1 MPKSTPNPT
10 NSTANAIESRFSE
23 PTIISPTAVVMERP
37 IKRLTNTGEDD
48 LRRMQRHPENQQ
60 HHEHGADPVDDGA
73 VLNGG
78 EFLVG
83 DRNRSGQPDP
93 RAIFAWEI
101 EIAGGLPDGIGR
113 ILARLQR
120 VEVEDRLELD
130 EGAPIGIGQRL
141 VAGEFAPGEC
151 PGAVLHHVLYGLG
164 DQREW
169 PLGAVEFD
177 LSALDAGEPG
187 FQRAG
192 QSPYAGI
199 AGHDF
204 DQRCGGL
211 ELAGQPADFRHRKE
225 QQSVFFE
232 KFPGTESLD
241 RFEMLGVAGQFL
253 FERCARCTGELR
265 RRSVHHGKNRSFPIE
280 CLLELIVALAPI
292 QIRRNQRVDVG
303 VDCEMTGCIEARRYR
318 KAKCDQDS
326 EKGKPRASFD
336 NRYDNTCQH
345 SLSF

>member
-1 MPKSTPNPT
+1 
-10 NSTANAIESRFSE
+10 
-23 PTIISPTAVVMERP
+23 
-37 IKRLTNTGEDD
+37 
-48 LRRMQRHPENQQ
+48 MQRHPENQQ

-93 RAIFAWEI
+93 RAIFAREI

-141 VAGEFAPGEC
+141 VADEFAPGEC
-151 PGAVLHHVLYGLG
+151 PGAVLQHVLYGLG

-199 AGHDF
+199 AGHDL
-204 DQRCGGL
+204 DQRGCGF
-211 ELAGQPADFRHRKE
+211 ELAGQLADLGHRQE
-225 QQSVFFE
+225 QQPVLFKELSGAE
-232 KFPGTESLD
+232 RLD
-241 RFEMLGVAGQFL
+241 RFEMLDVAGQFL
-253 FERCARCTGELR
+253 RQRGAAALVSSGVGASTTARIV
-265 RRSVHHGKNRSFPIE
+265 RSRSNAFS
-280 CLLELIVALAPI
+280 
-292 QIRRNQRVDVG
+292 N
-303 VDCEMTGCIEARRYR
+303 
-318 KAKCDQDS
+318 
-326 EKGKPRASFD
+326 
-336 NRYDNTCQH
+336 
-345 SLSF
+345 